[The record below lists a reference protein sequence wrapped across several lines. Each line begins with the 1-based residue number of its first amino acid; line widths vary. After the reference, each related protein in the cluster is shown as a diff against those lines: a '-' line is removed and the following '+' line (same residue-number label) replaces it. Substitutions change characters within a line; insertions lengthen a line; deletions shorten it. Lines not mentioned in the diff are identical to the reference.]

1 MSAAFNEAY
10 SQEKKECRSMT
21 SDSVLRHSFLRKLK
35 KKVVFGIAVTTGL
48 LMFFG
53 TLLLILP

>member
-21 SDSVLRHSFLRKLK
+21 SDSVLRHSFLCKLK
-35 KKVVFGIAVTTGL
+35 KFAMNIV
-48 LMFFG
+48 LM
-53 TLLLILP
+53 L